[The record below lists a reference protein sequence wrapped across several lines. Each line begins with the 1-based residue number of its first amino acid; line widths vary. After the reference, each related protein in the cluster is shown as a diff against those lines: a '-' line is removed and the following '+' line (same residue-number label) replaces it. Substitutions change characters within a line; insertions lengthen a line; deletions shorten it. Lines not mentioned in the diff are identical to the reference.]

1 MTIFATSY
9 FLLDTCT
16 CSTPSSGTSGNN
28 EIKCSNGE
36 TRFCEA
42 NEECY
47 ATEKFNYGKWSAACR
62 VPAGTSGIHDVLD
75 IFTKFLTLNNTSKQV
90 K

>member
-1 MTIFATSY
+1 M
-9 FLLDTCT
+9 LLDTCT

-36 TRFCEA
+36 TRFCET

-47 ATEKFNYGKWSAACR
+47 ATEKFNYGKWRTACR

-90 K
+90 T

>member
-1 MTIFATSY
+1 MLN
-9 FLLDTCT
+9 FLIDTCT

-47 ATEKFNYGKWSAACR
+47 TTEEFNYGKWSAACR
-62 VPAGTSGIHDVLD
+62 VPDGTSGMQT
-75 IFTKFLTLNNTSKQV
+75 FP
-90 K
+90 